1 VTELEQTLRGLGS
14 ELAFPETPD
23 IAAAVRARLAERPA
37 RRRPVLPSRRTLA
50 LAFAILAL
58 AAGLAM
64 AVPPARTAILD
75 FFGLRGATIERVET
89 LPPVPTGVGRN
100 LALGQRVGLEEAERL
115 AAFDVLVPEAL
126 GAPDSVWHT
135 GFLPGGRVSLI
146 YEPREGLPLTR
157 ETGVGLLVTEFRGDL
172 APELVGKLVDQ
183 ATRVERLT
191 VDGFPAVWLEGG
203 PHEVLFRGPDGEI
216 LADTVRLA
224 GNTLLVQRGRLLVR
238 LEGTLSRDRAVDLAE
253 SLR

>member
-1 VTELEQTLRGLGS
+1 LTELEQALRGLGS
-14 ELAFPETPD
+14 EIVFPETPD
-23 IAAAVRARLAERPA
+23 IASAVRGRLAERTA

-50 LAFAILAL
+50 VAFAILAL

-75 FFGLRGATIERVET
+75 FFGLRGATVERVDELQP
-89 LPPVPTGVGRN
+89 LPSGPGRN
-100 LALGQRVGLEEAERL
+100 LGLGQRVGLEEAEGL

-126 GAPDSVWHT
+126 GEPDSVWHS
-135 GFLPGGRVSLI
+135 GFLPGGRISLI
-146 YEPREGLPLTR
+146 YAPREELPRTR
-157 ETGVGLLVTEFRGDL
+157 ETGVGLLVTEFRGDV

-191 VDGFPAVWLEGG
+191 VDGSPAIWLEGG
-203 PHEVLFRGPDGEI
+203 PHEVFFRAPDGEI
-216 LADTVRLA
+216 LGDTVRLA
-224 GNTLLVQRGRLLVR
+224 GNTLLLEQGTLLVR
-238 LEGTLSRDRAVDLAE
+238 LEGTFSRDRAVELAE